1 MVLLILEDGKHG
13 RGESRSWIQSD
24 PGFKGTNKGDG
35 MKSILTGHI
44 LLILCCI
51 FYLLWWC
58 YAFKPGFTESRVAGK
73 AGMLLLITA
82 VTGLA
87 GVAFSVMG
95 CNQPGSRP
103 APIPSIVILVGGIV
117 IYIVL
122 MIGSSVFLHRQVTT
136 ELLLIIGWLVLEAL
150 SYQNAYCHEG
160 IGRPVMMA
168 LMLAAVIASVLS
180 LYFYLQYYQVVESRG
195 YVYGMI
201 PLIMD
206 GVCMT
211 AFLTACRICR

>member
-1 MVLLILEDGKHG
+1 MRMRTG
-13 RGESRSWIQSD
+13 RH
-24 PGFKGTNKGDG
+24 G
-35 MKSILTGHI
+35 MKSILTGHV
-44 LLILCCI
+44 LLIICCI

-87 GVAFSVMG
+87 GVVFSVLG
-95 CNQPGSRP
+95 CNQPGSRT
-103 APIPSIVILVGGIV
+103 APIPSIVILIGGIV

-122 MIGSSVFLHRQVTT
+122 MIGSSAVLHRQVTT

-150 SYQNAYCHEG
+150 SYQGAYCHEV
-160 IGRPVMMA
+160 IGRSVMMV
-168 LMLAAVIASVLS
+168 LLLTAVTASILS
-180 LYFYLQYYQVVESRG
+180 LYFYLQYYQVEERRG

-206 GVCMT
+206 GICMT
-211 AFLTACRICR
+211 AFLVSCRICR